1 MGFKSINVWWQSK
14 SGSLSIHC
22 QAHNAPGVLMT
33 AFGRHGAAYISN
45 LPYTSMAGRLRAAR
59 A

>member
-33 AFGRHGAAYISN
+33 AFGRHGGCLY
-45 LPYTSMAGRLRAAR
+45 L
-59 A
+59 